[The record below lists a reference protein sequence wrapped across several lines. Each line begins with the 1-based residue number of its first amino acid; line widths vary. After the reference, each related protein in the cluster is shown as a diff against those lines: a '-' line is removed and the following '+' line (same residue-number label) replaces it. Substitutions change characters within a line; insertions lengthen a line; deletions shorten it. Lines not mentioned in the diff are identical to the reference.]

1 VLRAKLAKLQGKLQG
16 AAKMR
21 ALAAAKLDAGS
32 IRQESEKSISELRL
46 AHLRLSVRASDLRL
60 LMMRH
65 ERAQANLHAAR

>member
-1 VLRAKLAKLQGKLQG
+1 MLRAKLAKLQGKLQG